1 MSLSCA
7 LTALTYINYYKGQ
20 QDLNF
25 FQRHNT
31 NEKVHKWMLCPLEKL
46 SNEQKMGIERCIIDI
61 KHYLHIEI
69 TTNMVKSACIYKQL
83 IHSQI

>member
-1 MSLSCA
+1 
-7 LTALTYINYYKGQ
+7 
-20 QDLNF
+20 
-25 FQRHNT
+25 
-31 NEKVHKWMLCPLEKL
+31 MLCPLEKL
-46 SNEQKMGIERCIIDI
+46 YNEQKMGIERCIIDL